1 MEFRLIIDKAQPE
14 TVVITA
20 HAPSDLTRQIE
31 DLVRQQAG
39 RDQLSGYCEEKDE
52 IRLLPFSRIQC
63 ITVRDG
69 KTYAIGEDGTHYRLK
84 QRLYE
89 LEAVVP
95 SYFIR
100 INKSAIANEKALERF
115 AATYS
120 GAVDAVFRCGYR
132 EYVSRRCFSQIKR
145 RFGL

>member
-1 MEFRLIIDKAQPE
+1 MEFKLIIDKEQPE
-14 TVVITA
+14 SVLVTA
-20 HAPSDLTRQIE
+20 HTPSALTQQIE
-31 DLVRQQAG
+31 DLVRQQENED
-39 RDQLSGYCEEKDE
+39 RLSGYSEEKDE
-52 IRLLPFSRIQC
+52 FCMLPLSRIQC
-63 ITVRDG
+63 ITVRGG
-69 KTYAIGEDGTHYRLK
+69 KTYAVDADGCQYRLK

-89 LEAVVP
+89 LEAILP
-95 SYFIR
+95 AYFIR

>member
-1 MEFRLIIDKAQPE
+1 MKFKLIIDKEQPE
-14 TVVITA
+14 SVLVTA
-20 HAPSDLTRQIE
+20 HAPSALTRQIE
-31 DLVRQQAG
+31 DLVRQQENED
-39 RDQLSGYCEEKDE
+39 RLSGYSEEKDE
-52 IRLLPFSRIQC
+52 FCMLPLSRIQC
-63 ITVRDG
+63 ITVRGG
-69 KTYAIGEDGTHYRLK
+69 KTYAVDADGSQYRLK

-89 LEAVVP
+89 LEAILP
-95 SYFIR
+95 AYFIR

-145 RFGL
+145 RFDL